1 MDFQRQTAILA
12 TATSTV
18 QDTLNLSKAI
28 TEYGVLVVIAAVFLI
43 VTIFI
48 FKRMI
53 DSYAKTVDGIIPK
66 LEETSKSINDLKISI
81 NELMSAHNA
90 HTNQSLRGLE
100 RDTKDIREELSHY
113 QKTLM
118 DLDGALTSLQ
128 ENYNTLLKIIIHS
141 TGYRRMLSDSTI
153 EEEYDDRVVRVDQRS
168 YHETV
173 EDVDAEG
180 THKKDG
186 DESD

>member
-18 QDTLNLSKAI
+18 EDTLNVSKAI
-28 TEYGVLVVIAAVFLI
+28 TEYGILVVIAAVFLI

-141 TGYRRMLSDSTI
+141 TGYRRILSETTI
-153 EEEYDDRVVRVDQRS
+153 DEHYDDRVVRVDPRS
-168 YHETV
+168 YHDELNEVDV
-173 EDVDAEG
+173 ED

-186 DESD
+186 DESV